1 MRHLREPANGLTHLA
16 GALLAVAALATLL
29 RLAADA
35 GTARHVVAY
44 AVFGVSLVALYTASA
59 LYHCLPLSARGVAR
73 LRRLDHMMIYVLI
86 AGTYTPVCLLA
97 LDGGWRWGLL
107 GLSWGL
113 ACGGILLKLRWMHSP
128 IWLSTALYVLPA
140 WAALAAAPTVL
151 RALPGGGLAWLVG
164 GGLVYTLGA
173 LVYALGRPTPRP
185 GVFEAHALW
194 HLCVLAGSACHVWAV
209 ARYLTPLR

>member
-1 MRHLREPANGLTHLA
+1 
-16 GALLAVAALATLL
+16 
-29 RLAADA
+29 
-35 GTARHVVAY
+35 
-44 AVFGVSLVALYTASA
+44 
-59 LYHCLPLSARGVAR
+59 
-73 LRRLDHMMIYVLI
+73 MMIYVLI

-97 LDGGWRWGLL
+97 LDGGWRLGLL
-107 GLSWGL
+107 GLIWGL
-113 ACGGILLKLRWMHSP
+113 ACSGILLKLRWMQSP

-140 WAALAAAPTVL
+140 WAALAAAPAVL
-151 RALPGGGLAWLVG
+151 RALPGGGLVWLVV

-173 LVYALGRPTPRP
+173 LVYALGRPTLRP